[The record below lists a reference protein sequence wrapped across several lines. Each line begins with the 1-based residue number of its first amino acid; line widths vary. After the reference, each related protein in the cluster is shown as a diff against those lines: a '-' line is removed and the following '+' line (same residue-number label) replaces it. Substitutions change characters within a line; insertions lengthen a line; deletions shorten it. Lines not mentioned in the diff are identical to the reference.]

1 MKTLTRVYVFDFF
14 KAYEDKLLKGLLVAS
29 LGCCP
34 KCESKGMLPPLLTQE
49 WQKIGLYKHTHCKIL
64 LQICLKS
71 VTTMAENTQLGSRF
85 FPTNLGEQI
94 GAQSNL
100 PSPLSPQEK
109 GQKDVEKVV
118 FFLDGKYISRTPNI
132 TYVLLLSGLGL
143 YKLYN
148 DPKYP

>member
-1 MKTLTRVYVFDFF
+1 
-14 KAYEDKLLKGLLVAS
+14 
-29 LGCCP
+29 
-34 KCESKGMLPPLLTQE
+34 
-49 WQKIGLYKHTHCKIL
+49 
-64 LQICLKS
+64 
-71 VTTMAENTQLGSRF
+71 MAENTQLGSRF

-118 FFLDGKYISRTPNI
+118 FFFFLEGKYMSRTPNI
-132 TYVLLLSGLGL
+132 TYVPLLSGLGL